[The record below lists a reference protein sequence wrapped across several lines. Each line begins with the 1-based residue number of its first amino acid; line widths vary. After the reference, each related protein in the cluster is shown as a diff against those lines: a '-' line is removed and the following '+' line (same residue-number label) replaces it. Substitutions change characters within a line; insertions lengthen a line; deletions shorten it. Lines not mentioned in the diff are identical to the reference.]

1 MYTLC
6 HECSEL
12 SELPVVP
19 AHVLVWRITLQCV
32 VKSDLVEGLWLSFM
46 VSNVSVLAELPRA
59 SRGKAAV
66 RGWDTSES
74 VWQLCSAEQSEC
86 KSFLVSQYGI
96 AFSIC
101 HTLRC
106 CWFTTLVV
114 VEVNRGGSWRQM
126 SQVGPCASYPLQ
138 LVFDLLCKIQWVEI
152 R

>member
-1 MYTLC
+1 MCITGQANFVPEFCFTPPQTFCPCPSAYTLC

-86 KSFLVSQYGI
+86 KSFLVSQHGI

-106 CWFTTLVV
+106 CWFTILLVA
-114 VEVNRGGSWRQM
+114 EVNCG
-126 SQVGPCASYPLQ
+126 
-138 LVFDLLCKIQWVEI
+138 
-152 R
+152 